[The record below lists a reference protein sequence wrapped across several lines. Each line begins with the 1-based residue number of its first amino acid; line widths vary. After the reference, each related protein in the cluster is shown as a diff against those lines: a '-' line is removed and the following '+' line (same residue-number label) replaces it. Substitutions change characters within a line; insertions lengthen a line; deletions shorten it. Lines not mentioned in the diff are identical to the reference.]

1 MAPASPPAP
10 SIASPLP
17 LLRNGLVVLGLALA
31 PFLAAPAQAQTAAA
45 PTGLALELN
54 RLEPV
59 TAPAEGCRIWMMLEN
74 DAPDA
79 AAINALRLDLVV
91 FGADGQI
98 ARRAAVEL
106 APIGAGRTAV
116 RLFDL
121 AGLPCERISR
131 LLVNDVLACRIG
143 GAEVTD
149 CADRLRPSSR
159 AGIRFGL

>member
-1 MAPASPPAP
+1 MAPAPP
-10 SIASPLP
+10 IASPFP
-17 LLRNGLVVLGLALA
+17 LLWKCLVLASLALV
-31 PFLAAPAQAQTAAA
+31 PLLAAPAQAQPAL
-45 PTGLALELN
+45 PLELN

-59 TAPAEGCRIWMMLEN
+59 TAPAEGCRIWMMLAN
-74 DAPDA
+74 DAPDS

-121 AGLPCERISR
+121 AGLPCDRISR
-131 LLVNDVLACRIG
+131 LLVNDVLACRID
-143 GAEVTD
+143 GAEVAD

-159 AGIRFGL
+159 AAIRFGL

>member
-1 MAPASPPAP
+1 MAF
-10 SIASPLP
+10 ASPLAS
-17 LLRNGLVVLGLALA
+17 LRKCPALVSRMLAGTMVAGLA
-31 PFLAAPAQAQTAAA
+31 LAAPAQAQPAQAQ
-45 PTGLALELN
+45 PPLPLELN

-59 TAPAEGCRIWMMLEN
+59 TAPTEGCRIWMMLSN
-74 DAPDA
+74 DSPEA
-79 AAINALRLDLVV
+79 AAIAALRLDLVV
-91 FGADGQI
+91 FGGDGQI

-121 AGLPCERISR
+121 AGLPCDRISR
-131 LLVNDVLACRIG
+131 LLVNEVLACRIG
-143 GAEVTD
+143 GADVTD

>member
-1 MAPASPPAP
+1 MATASPPAP
-10 SIASPLP
+10 PVLSAMPR
-17 LLRNGLVVLGLALA
+17 LRNCLVLAALALA
-31 PFLAAPAQAQTAAA
+31 PLLALPAPAQSQSQPAL
-45 PTGLALELN
+45 PLELN

-59 TAPAEGCRIWMMLEN
+59 TAPTEGCRIWMMLAN
-74 DAPDA
+74 DAPEA

-91 FGADGQI
+91 FGGDGQI

-121 AGLPCERISR
+121 AGLPCDRISR

-143 GAEVTD
+143 GAEATD

>member
-1 MAPASPPAP
+1 MAIALP
-10 SIASPLP
+10 SALP
-17 LLRNGLVVLGLALA
+17 RRRRAGWGLLLLALSLG
-31 PFLAAPAQAQTAAA
+31 FAAPVAAQPAL
-45 PTGLALELN
+45 PLELN

-59 TAPAEGCRIWMMLEN
+59 TAPAEGCRIWMMLSN
-74 DAPDA
+74 DAPEA
-79 AAINALRLDLVV
+79 AAIAALRLDLVV

-121 AGLPCERISR
+121 AGLPCDRISR
-131 LLVNDVLACRIG
+131 LLVNEVLACRIG
-143 GAEVTD
+143 GAEVAD
-149 CADRLRPSSR
+149 CADRIRPSSR